1 MDLDGFLGKEDFGL
15 TETAGAAEIY
25 AREKAVLETYRV
37 VPIAHLPRVYGLG
50 PRVRNWSM
58 PPGAAMNGL
67 PLADVWL
74 EREAQ

>member
-1 MDLDGFLGKEDFGL
+1 MLGSTVDLAVADSAD
-15 TETAGAAEIY
+15 AAEVY
-25 AREKAVLETYRV
+25 AREKAVIEAYRV

-50 PRVRNWSM
+50 PRVRNWSI

-67 PLADVWL
+67 PLADVWM